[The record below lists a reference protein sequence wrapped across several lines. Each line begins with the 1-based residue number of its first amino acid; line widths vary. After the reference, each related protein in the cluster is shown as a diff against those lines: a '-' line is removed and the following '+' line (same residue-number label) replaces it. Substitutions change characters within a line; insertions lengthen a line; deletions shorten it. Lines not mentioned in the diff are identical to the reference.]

1 MRPQNKIPRV
11 LFGLRV
17 QIYNKKS
24 VIFKGL
30 APPKRYLKDR
40 SKIKLSFIG
49 WLNLFHPHKLQIQVV
64 NECPDLLVDFWGEV
78 LRHGGEGGI
87 GPGIGR
93 AVPADEPVGNVD
105 VVGPILVGAVFLEEV
120 GHLDAQLREFRGFL
134 APGVVAVN
142 VREGGD
148 GTALQHVQP
157 RIELGFPT
165 GGQPDELGNE
175 SGTDDGGLL
184 AFDEGYGLLGEER
197 QQVRSEQ
204 ALCQRPF
211 LRKLASVFH
220 QGMHP
225 GDATFSV
232 FVFDA
237 VAGLRIVFH
246 DLPGPA
252 SALDV
257 NLVEDDGFLTRDPD
271 AVFLDEGGNRYRV
284 KKGAEKGDEIRVEG
298 GADAPCNNVVRD
310 GVHFVHS
317 VDGWT
322 GWTLVDGSVQPL
334 RSLAPVFGVWSGLR
348 MVLEVLAWGVM
359 VVAAGFVVASA
370 HGLVERIAVVVD
382 VEGEATLPATA
393 GASVTGGGA
402 CVFLEMIVV
411 FHCCRVLF

>member
-1 MRPQNKIPRV
+1 M
-11 LFGLRV
+11 
-17 QIYNKKS
+17 
-24 VIFKGL
+24 IFKGL

-40 SKIKLSFIG
+40 SKIKLSFLIFF
-49 WLNLFHPHKLQIQVV
+49 NLFDSDKLQIQVV
-64 NECPDLLVDFWGEV
+64 NERPDLLVDLRGEV

-105 VVGPILVGAVFLEEV
+105 VIGPVLLGAVLLEEV
-120 GHLDAQLREFRGFL
+120 GYLDAQLREFRGFL

-142 VREGGD
+142 VRKGSD

-157 RIELGFPT
+157 RIELGLPA

-175 SGTDDGGLL
+175 SGANDGGLL
-184 AFDEGYGLLGEER
+184 AFHQGNRLLRKER
-197 QQVRSEQ
+197 QQVLSEQ

-211 LRKLASVFH
+211 LRKLACVFH

-225 GDATFSV
+225 GDATFGV

-237 VAGLRIVFH
+237 VAGLGIVFH
-246 DLPGPA
+246 DLAGPA

-271 AVFLDEGGNRYRV
+271 AVLLDEGGNRYRV
-284 KKGAEKGDEIRVEG
+284 KKGAEKGDEIGVEG
-298 GADAPCNNVVRD
+298 GADAPGNNVVRD

-322 GWTLVDGSVQPL
+322 GWTLVDGLYFPDL
-334 RSLAPVFGVWSGLR
+334 G
-348 MVLEVLAWGVM
+348 
-359 VVAAGFVVASA
+359 
-370 HGLVERIAVVVD
+370 
-382 VEGEATLPATA
+382 
-393 GASVTGGGA
+393 
-402 CVFLEMIVV
+402 
-411 FHCCRVLF
+411 